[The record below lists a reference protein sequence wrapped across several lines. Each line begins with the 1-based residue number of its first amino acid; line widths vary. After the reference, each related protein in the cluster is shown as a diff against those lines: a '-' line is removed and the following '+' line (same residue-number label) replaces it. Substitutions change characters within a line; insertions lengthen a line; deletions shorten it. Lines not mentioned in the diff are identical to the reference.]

1 MDTIREFITK
11 VEKEIDGISPGTLQP
26 ATNYRD
32 LPEWS
37 SMHAL
42 VLIAL
47 AETDYNVTL
56 TGEDLRGCKT
66 VQDLYDVISKRT
78 N

>member
-1 MDTIREFITK
+1 MDSIQQFIDK
-11 VEKEIDGISPGTLQP
+11 VEKEIDGISPGTLKP
-26 ATNYRD
+26 ETNYRD

-66 VQDLYDVISKRT
+66 VQDLYTIISKRT
-78 N
+78 S